1 MVSLTSWIPVYIT
14 VLLHLHIWKARVHAS
29 GTSEEDG
36 VDITYVIIGV
46 TLGAI
51 LAIGFIALKIC
62 MIKRQLIDNIL
73 GESEGKMERRS
84 QQGSS
89 GNREAT
95 LPKTENTNDL

>member
-1 MVSLTSWIPVYIT
+1 MLGTEGSIHCCRGLHSLQD
-14 VLLHLHIWKARVHAS
+14 IWKARVYAS

-36 VDITYVIIGV
+36 VDVTYVIIGV

-73 GESEGKMERRS
+73 GESDGKMER
-84 QQGSS
+84 
-89 GNREAT
+89 REAT
-95 LPKTENTNDL
+95 LPKAENTNDL

>member
-1 MVSLTSWIPVYIT
+1 MLKGNQKVWVKFLSPKLKMVSLTSWIPVYIT
-14 VLLHLHIWKARVHAS
+14 ILLHLHIWKARVYAS

-36 VDITYVIIGV
+36 VDVTYVIIGV

-73 GESEGKMERRS
+73 GESDGKMERR
-84 QQGSS
+84 
-89 GNREAT
+89 
-95 LPKTENTNDL
+95 L